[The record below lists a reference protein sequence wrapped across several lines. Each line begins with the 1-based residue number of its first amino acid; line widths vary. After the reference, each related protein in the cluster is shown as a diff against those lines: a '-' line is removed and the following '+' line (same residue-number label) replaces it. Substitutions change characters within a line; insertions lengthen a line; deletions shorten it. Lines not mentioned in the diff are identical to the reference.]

1 MTMIAIAHFA
11 GLLGFFAIGVALI
24 VLGRL
29 SQHLGKV
36 TQARSYYLGNYFAA
50 VLIWAGALSRFYFIT
65 RGQSILDASDDNL
78 VYILLIDG
86 LLALGVTIGL
96 MVTWY
101 YWSWLLAERD

>member
-1 MTMIAIAHFA
+1 MLDFSVHVV
-11 GLLGFFAIGVALI
+11 GLIGFMAIGVAMV

-29 SQHLGKV
+29 SQRLGKV
-36 TQARSYYLGNYFAA
+36 THARPYFVGNYLAA
-50 VLIWAGALSRFYFIT
+50 GLIWMGAIARFYFIT
-65 RGQSILDASDDNL
+65 GGQGNSEASNGNL

-86 LLALGVTIGL
+86 LPALGVTIGL

>member
-1 MTMIAIAHFA
+1 MMIAGADIA
-11 GLLGFFAIGVALI
+11 GLLGQVAIGVALI

-29 SQHLGKV
+29 SQRLGKV
-36 TQARSYYLGNYFAA
+36 THARPYFLGNYIAA
-50 VLIWAGALSRFYFIT
+50 LLIWLGTLSRFDFIT
-65 RGQSILDASDDNL
+65 RGQSYLAASDDNL

-86 LLALGVTIGL
+86 LPAIGVTLGL